1 MTTASFIVESGG
13 STGMASVKKSKGKDV
28 LADEVRFL
36 KNWIGRPLTTGAVS
50 PSGKALTRLMAS
62 FVDPLDPRPVVELG
76 PGTGVVT
83 QALLE
88 RGVAPERLYSI
99 EYNSD
104 FCALLRHRFPG
115 VNIVQGDAYDFN
127 ATLKDRVEGEI
138 SAVVSSLPLF
148 TRPTDQRRALILEAL
163 SRMPV
168 GRPLIQF
175 SYALVPPVPAE
186 PGLTVD
192 HTPWV
197 ILNIPP
203 ARVWLYRRT
212 A

>member
-1 MTTASFIVESGG
+1 MSSIE
-13 STGMASVKKSKGKDV
+13 KRKGRGV
-28 LADEVRFL
+28 MADEVRFL

-62 FVDPLDPRPVVELG
+62 FVDPADPRPVVELG

-99 EYNSD
+99 EYNPD
-104 FCALLRHRFPG
+104 FCTLLRDRYPAVHF
-115 VNIVQGDAYDFN
+115 IEGDAYSFN
-127 ATLKDRVEGEI
+127 RTLSGIVDGEV

-148 TRPTDQRRALILEAL
+148 TRPMPERRALLLEAL
-163 SRMPV
+163 DRMAP
-168 GRPLIQF
+168 GQPFIQF
-175 SYALVPPVPAE
+175 SYALVPAVPSEA
-186 PGLTVD
+186 GRFTVENT
-192 HTPWV
+192 HWV
-197 ILNIPP
+197 VMNLPP
-203 ARVWLYRRT
+203 ARVWVFRRT